1 MTPIKT
7 DYFPLN
13 IFVEYINF
21 NRLKIESSCRERL
34 GEAARAESN
43 EWWNVGPSLSRCFC
57 WLKHSCED
65 HVQYQMRDHCGNN
78 WIYGLVIMPIHVLL
92 FGLVSVVFSLTCW
105 PMRTKRPLYCTC
117 IHNSVL
123 VCGLTLTDQSSHG
136 AFLVPIQTNTVNK
149 YYV

>member
-43 EWWNVGPSLSRCFC
+43 EWWDVGPSSTR
-57 WLKHSCED
+57 
-65 HVQYQMRDHCGNN
+65 
-78 WIYGLVIMPIHVLL
+78 
-92 FGLVSVVFSLTCW
+92 VSVFAGWSIAVKIMSS
-105 PMRTKRPLYCTC
+105 TKWGTTEATTGFMDL
-117 IHNSVL
+117 L
-123 VCGLTLTDQSSHG
+123 
-136 AFLVPIQTNTVNK
+136 
-149 YYV
+149 